1 MNILE
6 LEKFKIED
14 AINFHDELNPLLF
27 DENNKLKPN
36 IKNQL
41 EIITDDFVE
50 YMGIP
55 DLAVEDVIIT
65 GSNVAFTY
73 TPHSDIDLH
82 LLVDFAKLPESDVYR
97 ELFNAKKSLYN
108 DTYEITIRDIPV
120 ELYVQDTAQSHT
132 SLGEYSLMQDKFTRI
147 PSKQRANLDEI
158 SAEHKFE
165 RLEQLAIEGLKSKD
179 IEKVNNVLSII
190 KRYRQAGLDNKGEF
204 GPENLAFKAI
214 RSKGYFQALFDLRN
228 DLRAKQLS
236 IEEELLRRTF
246 EESIGVYN
254 SKVNIAENISTE
266 ELASKWNVSTKE
278 IAKAIDLGVKIEM
291 RNNPQV
297 SATTPQLRR
306 EQATKIVVNNLVK
319 DIEYYKKFIVFIK
332 AVGTINRGATN
343 DGKGS
348 DLTDVSRMGND
359 TYKPVNEEEQT
370 DIIKILTLPENDPD
384 VDWQSDTGV
393 YNSDVMADLESMW
406 NDDIEKRKNALKQKY
421 PKLRDESYWDLDDE
435 DVLKI
440 SSEAPDDIDRRFN
453 ASEPAHEVTDAWAE
467 KHGIPEEVIGDHETV
482 GGLAIFNTFEE
493 LGYQNE
499 YTPIAFY
506 EAGHLDS
513 VRKINP
519 QTSSKTFVQDPK
531 YINSDDPDQ
540 IDEASG
546 YIPSEAQKNDP
557 RFSRAL
563 SVDVHPDTMKKGAK
577 AMGLGDIARDGRPPL
592 LRPGKKK
599 TKNSKTEFGKGIY

>member
-1 MNILE
+1 MNITE
-6 LEKFKIED
+6 LDKFKIED

-27 DENNKLKPN
+27 DENNILKPN
-36 IKNQL
+36 IKKQL

-82 LLVDFAKLPESDVYR
+82 LLVDFAELPESDVYK

-108 DTYEITIRDIPV
+108 DTYKITIRDIPV

-147 PSKQRANLDEI
+147 PSKKRANLDEI

-190 KRYRQAGLDNKGEF
+190 KRYRQAGLDTKGEF

-291 RNNPQV
+291 RNNPQI

-319 DIEYYKKFIVFIK
+319 DIEYYQHFAAFMKAIIK
-332 AVGTINRGATN
+332 LNKSATN
-343 DGKGS
+343 DGQGS
-348 DLTDVSRMGND
+348 DLND
-359 TYKPVNEEEQT
+359 
-370 DIIKILTLPENDPD
+370 
-384 VDWQSDTGV
+384 
-393 YNSDVMADLESMW
+393 
-406 NDDIEKRKNALKQKY
+406 
-421 PKLRDESYWDLDDE
+421 
-435 DVLKI
+435 I
-440 SSEAPDDIDRRFN
+440 SKMN
-453 ASEPAHEVTDAWAE
+453 
-467 KHGIPEEVIGDHETV
+467 
-482 GGLAIFNTFEE
+482 
-493 LGYQNE
+493 
-499 YTPIAFY
+499 
-506 EAGHLDS
+506 
-513 VRKINP
+513 
-519 QTSSKTFVQDPK
+519 
-531 YINSDDPDQ
+531 
-540 IDEASG
+540 EASG

-557 RFSRAL
+557 RFSYAL
-563 SVDVHPDTMKKGAK
+563 TKDVRPDTMKKGAK
-577 AMGLGDIARDGRPPL
+577 AMGLGDISRAGVPPL
-592 LRPGKKK
+592 IRPGKKK
-599 TKNSKTEFGKGIY
+599 NTNSKTQFGKGIY

>member
-55 DLAVEDVIIT
+55 DLAIEDVIIT

-82 LLVDFAKLPESDVYR
+82 LLVDFAKLPESDVYK

-120 ELYVQDTAQSHT
+120 EVYVQDTAQSHT
-132 SLGEYSLMQDKFTRI
+132 SLGEYSLMQDKFTRY

-165 RLEQLAIEGLKSKD
+165 RLEQLAIEGLKAED

-228 DLRAKQLS
+228 KLRAQQLS
-236 IEEELLRRTF
+236 IEEEMFRRTF

-254 SKVNIAENISTE
+254 SKVNIAEDMSKE
-266 ELASKWNVSTKE
+266 DLADQWNVSTKE
-278 IAKAIDLGVKIEM
+278 ISKAIDFGVKVEM
-291 RNNPQV
+291 KNNPQV
-297 SATTPQLRR
+297 TATTPQLRR
-306 EQATKIVVNNLVK
+306 EQATKITIDNLVQ
-319 DIEYYKKFIVFIK
+319 DVEYYPKMVAFIR
-332 AVGTINRGATN
+332 AVNQLNKTTSTN

-348 DLTDVSRMGND
+348 DVNDVSKMNEASGDDLLEIKRRLATGRHLTVESKIEDKIQEFIDDIKDAKRYRAEIEKDERYQQADKNERHNILWNEGASDGNIQD
-359 TYKPVNEEEQT
+359 MEDMLIFFKSVLADHQKNGTT
-370 DIIKILTLPENDPD
+370 HW
-384 VDWQSDTGV
+384 WQSFGHGDHLDT
-393 YNSDVMADLESMW
+393 AIR
-406 NDDIEKRKNALKQKY
+406 DDI
-421 PKLRDESYWDLDDE
+421 
-435 DVLKI
+435 
-440 SSEAPDDIDRRFN
+440 
-453 ASEPAHEVTDAWAE
+453 
-467 KHGIPEEVIGDHETV
+467 
-482 GGLAIFNTFEE
+482 
-493 LGYQNE
+493 
-499 YTPIAFY
+499 
-506 EAGHLDS
+506 AGHLSHIGAWKGDL
-513 VRKINP
+513 REGL
-519 QTSSKTFVQDPK
+519 
-531 YINSDDPDQ
+531 
-540 IDEASG
+540 DEASG
-546 YIPSEAQKNDP
+546 YIPSEAERNDP